1 MTTYQS
7 PSRSSRTLR
16 KAPQGLHSTA
26 SEHRTAEVV
35 SSAASVSRDDS
46 RVQSLVLA
54 FSGQD
59 MIKSILRDYQSD
71 SSVTAEVREA
81 SAGDNLLIQEETKTA
96 LAMIAVRLHVNVT
109 TDGAASASG
118 ASRASVGRRACDK
131 TKLRVVRFLLGRTES
146 TKVKGQGKHGPA

>member
-35 SSAASVSRDDS
+35 SSTASISRDDS
-46 RVQSLVLA
+46 RVASLVLA

-71 SSVTAEVREA
+71 SSVTAEVRAA
-81 SAGDNLLIQEETKTA
+81 SAGDNLLIQEKTKTA

-109 TDGAASASG
+109 TDGTASAS
-118 ASRASVGRRACDK
+118 RLRRIA
-131 TKLRVVRFLLGRTES
+131 GI
-146 TKVKGQGKHGPA
+146 GK

>member
-1 MTTYQS
+1 MLFSQCRAY
-7 PSRSSRTLR
+7 
-16 KAPQGLHSTA
+16 
-26 SEHRTAEVV
+26 
-35 SSAASVSRDDS
+35 AACAVCAVYA
-46 RVQSLVLA
+46 RVCVRVHGPCVLYERPTP
-54 FSGQD
+54 GQD

-118 ASRASVGRRACDK
+118 VSRASV
-131 TKLRVVRFLLGRTES
+131 
-146 TKVKGQGKHGPA
+146 PW